1 MKDNFTKSL
10 EHVLVHEGGYVD
22 HPSDP
27 GGPTN
32 KGITLRVF
40 QRTYGKDKTKE
51 DLKVITD
58 DHVSH
63 IYYTVY
69 WQACRFDDLPEGI
82 DYVVFDQAVNSGPG
96 RSARWLQATADVT
109 VDGRI
114 GPQSVAATKSE
125 EADRLIDGMCDG
137 RLDFMKGI
145 STWEDFG
152 RVWQAQVDGVRGYG
166 H

>member
-82 DYVVFDQAVNSGPG
+82 DYVVFDQRGQFRTGKVGQVASGYCRRHG
-96 RSARWLQATADVT
+96 RRSDRT
-109 VDGRI
+109 
-114 GPQSVAATKSE
+114 SVRCSYE
-125 EADRLIDGMCDG
+125 
-137 RLDFMKGI
+137 
-145 STWEDFG
+145 
-152 RVWQAQVDGVRGYG
+152 VRRG
-166 H
+166 